1 MSFQIFYTDQYSN
14 LMRQMTQ
21 SQYAN
26 CVCTSCVE
34 KVACMAMLRGPVVL
48 AQLDDLCS
56 QALYRENIYCTRRK
70 SDTAGCREYLRE
82 WKGKLEK
89 AVERVEPMSSFL
101 GPEP

>member
-1 MSFQIFYTDQYSN
+1 
-14 LMRQMTQ
+14 MRQMTQ
-21 SQYAN
+21 SQYAS

-34 KVACMAMLRGPVVL
+34 KVAYMAMLRGPGVL
-48 AQLDDLCS
+48 VHLDDMFS
-56 QALYRENIYCTRRK
+56 QALYMENIYCKRRK
-70 SDTAGCREYLRE
+70 DDTAGCREYLRE